1 MADSE
6 EDMKVRSALPCSHG
20 PSSKQRSL
28 CCRAALQAQVEEV
41 CKPHCIK
48 PLLAYQACAKRIE
61 VKHNGH
67 CTGQYFDYWYDQAP
81 AAVAFKGDC
90 RC

>member
-6 EDMKVRSALPCSHG
+6 EDMKVHRDIRCSLPIRPEALTLLS
-20 PSSKQRSL
+20 
-28 CCRAALQAQVEEV
+28 CCCQAQVEEV

-67 CTGQYFDYWYDQAP
+67 CTGQYFDYWYEPFP
-81 AAVAFKGDC
+81 AAL
-90 RC
+90 